1 MLQSSP
7 NNTNRRAGSER
18 VPVAHSHRN
27 RICIFVGLRATLFL
41 FGEESDIARQL
52 YFSRPFDKS
61 NGTYSHRYNTFGLF
75 LWAGRWRNVWRG
87 RCAGRGEVM
96 RGGWRAKGWLTGGW
110 RGEGMGGVVNNILG
124 SHDKW
129 RRVGNRQSLST
140 IKLKFIHWK
149 NSHRQI
155 QQPFINF
162 LEDSAIFMMRR
173 TLDGVVL
180 PSALIKEDKVLWRWW
195 FSARASRR
203 RGLKR
208 RTIMES

>member
-1 MLQSSP
+1 MSILKLNNVDFMGYNSCFRHWRSCYSPLKRWVAVCVACAYTTVRVKPWVVCGDVLEHITYILSWRLFMLQSSP

-96 RGGWRAKGWLTGGW
+96 RGGWRGKGMT
-110 RGEGMGGVVNNILG
+110 EGRVAG
-124 SHDKW
+124 
-129 RRVGNRQSLST
+129 RR
-140 IKLKFIHWK
+140 
-149 NSHRQI
+149 
-155 QQPFINF
+155 
-162 LEDSAIFMMRR
+162 
-173 TLDGVVL
+173 DG
-180 PSALIKEDKVLWRWW
+180 
-195 FSARASRR
+195 R
-203 RGLKR
+203 RG
-208 RTIMES
+208 